1 MAAYATYRH
10 VELDRVGVGKKRV
23 LKPPGGGSSIV
34 FEEDESTKPVKSRPQ
49 QQEQQSPPPQASPE
63 PPMEPPKEAPPAE
76 KQPEQPF
83 PKPEINGMSTPDCI
97 KEDAA
102 STTVS
107 NPTPAAAT
115 TNGERSP
122 ALNGPSAV
130 NGSSTT
136 NGCMSSGTS
145 SSMSM
150 HSGGTPKHLNTQT
163 RIFGAEQG
171 GLTPRR
177 RLRDHERSNIFAG
190 DDAAS
195 NGTHR
200 PVFRRPRNRRDPVTG
215 VGVLCWDLHAPRC
228 APSKWKADL
237 NGSPRNSESTPE
249 PKTPESVQQAPRQ
262 RVPPGGFS
270 TKLW

>member
-1 MAAYATYRH
+1 MTTTSTFIGIGEEQRISS
-10 VELDRVGVGKKRV
+10 RV

-200 PVFRRPRNRRDPVTG
+200 P
-215 VGVLCWDLHAPRC
+215 
-228 APSKWKADL
+228 ADL

>member
-1 MAAYATYRH
+1 M
-10 VELDRVGVGKKRV
+10 

-34 FEEDESTKPVKSRPQ
+34 FEEDDSMKPVKSRPQ
-49 QQEQQSPPPQASPE
+49 QQEQPSPPPQASPE
-63 PPMEPPKEAPPAE
+63 PPMEAPKEVPPPVE

-83 PKPEINGMSTPDCI
+83 PKPESNGMSTPDCS

-107 NPTPAAAT
+107 NPTPSAT
-115 TNGERSP
+115 VNGERSP
-122 ALNGPSAV
+122 ALNGPPAV

-136 NGCMSSGTS
+136 NGSLSSGTS

-171 GLTPRR
+171 ALTPRR

-190 DDAAS
+190 DDTPAS

-200 PVFRRPRNRRDPVTG
+200 PG
-215 VGVLCWDLHAPRC
+215 EAPYI
-228 APSKWKADL
+228 PLTS
-237 NGSPRNSESTPE
+237 S
-249 PKTPESVQQAPRQ
+249 
-262 RVPPGGFS
+262 
-270 TKLW
+270 